1 MFSATYQKSEKKREW
16 GSNEM
21 GYRVIFLAN
30 PVKLSV
36 KNEQLIIGNRV
47 TEEEH
52 DVFEQLSI
60 F

>member
-1 MFSATYQKSEKKREW
+1 MC
-16 GSNEM
+16 
-21 GYRVIFLAN
+21 YRVIFLAN
-30 PVKLSV
+30 PVKLSI
-36 KNEQLIIGNRV
+36 KNEQLIIGNLV

>member
-1 MFSATYQKSEKKREW
+1 
-16 GSNEM
+16 M

-36 KNEQLIIGNRV
+36 KNKQLLIGNRV